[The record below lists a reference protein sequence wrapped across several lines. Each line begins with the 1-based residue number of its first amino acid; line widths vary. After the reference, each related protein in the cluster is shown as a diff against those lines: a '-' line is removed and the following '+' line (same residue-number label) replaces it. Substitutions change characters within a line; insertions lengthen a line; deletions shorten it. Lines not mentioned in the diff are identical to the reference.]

1 MLYFFFY
8 NKGGV
13 ISVNKK
19 FNLYCIKE
27 EYIEYLRKFDSR
39 VAYNK
44 NQTRPYVGIV
54 CIYKGQKYFV
64 PMSSPKEK
72 HLKLNPNL
80 ADIYKID
87 NGKLGILNINN
98 MIPATMSVIEKI
110 DFSKQEKSYA
120 KLLSEQLL
128 FLNNNREE
136 LLFKI
141 SKFFVLYDKNKLYEN
156 IRARTCDFYL
166 LEIKCKEWERTHN
179 NCIKEDNDVY
189 NVNNNDYRVFPY

>member
-1 MLYFFFY
+1 M
-8 NKGGV
+8 
-13 ISVNKK
+13 NKK
-19 FNLYCIKE
+19 FNLYYIKE

-87 NGKLGILNINN
+87 NTSTFFLTQDGYVYI
-98 MIPATMSVIEKI
+98 V
-110 DFSKQEKSYA
+110 YA
-120 KLLSEQLL
+120 
-128 FLNNNREE
+128 
-136 LLFKI
+136 
-141 SKFFVLYDKNKLYEN
+141 YG
-156 IRARTCDFYL
+156 
-166 LEIKCKEWERTHN
+166 
-179 NCIKEDNDVY
+179 
-189 NVNNNDYRVFPY
+189 NNDYTTEMDLIIF